1 MKTFSELPLKT
12 ALLQAIKDLNYQT
25 PSPIQAKSIPIL
37 LEESGDFIGLAAT
50 GTGKTAAFSI
60 PLLEKIDPSKK
71 SLQALVLCPTRELA
85 VQVSEQ
91 IKLLGKHLK
100 IHSTAIYG
108 GASFSEQLRALKAG
122 APIVVGT
129 PGRLFDHLERG
140 TLKLENVKTLIL
152 DEADEMISMGF
163 KEHLE
168 AILKSLPE
176 KNKSIWLFSAT
187 MGKEVRKVA
196 DTYLHKPNQVQ
207 INKTEV
213 LSKTVEQ
220 LYYKTQEHEKPQL
233 ICKLIDT
240 AEDFYGLVFC
250 QTKSLVIELT
260 QYLKDQGYKVDC
272 LHGDKDQNA
281 RERTMKSFRD
291 AKIKILVCTDV
302 ASRGLD
308 IQNVSHVI
316 NYSIPKELESY
327 VHRIGRTAR
336 SGKTGFAMSLV
347 TPSHFYLI
355 SKIEHMTHSRIK
367 QGKVPSRIE
376 IRDNK
381 IKKIAE
387 LFHQKEISEEHVE
400 TIENLW
406 KQSIAT
412 MRKTEIVGRF
422 LSMLY
427 PDLFEESSLRENFSF
442 ENSQEAQDNR
452 SKKRLN
458 NEEPK
463 NLREKRRRK
472 FPPHF
477 KQRSSQKIRSRK
489 GSKPKGKG
497 KKEA

>member
-1 MKTFSELPLKT
+1 MKTFSELPLKP
-12 ALLQAIKDLNYQT
+12 ALLQAIEDLNYQT

-37 LEESGDFIGLAAT
+37 LKKSGDFIGLAAT

-71 SLQALVLCPTRELA
+71 FLQALVLCPTRELA

-140 TLKLENVKTLIL
+140 TLKLENVSTLIL

-196 DTYLHKPNQVQ
+196 DTYLDEPDQVQ

-220 LYYKTQEHEKPQL
+220 IYYKTQEHEKPQL

-272 LHGDKDQNA
+272 LHGDKDQSA
-281 RERTMKSFRD
+281 RERTMKSFRE
-291 AKIKILVCTDV
+291 AKVKILICTDV

-308 IQNVSHVI
+308 IQNVTHVI

-355 SKIEHMTHSRIK
+355 SKIERMTHSRI
-367 QGKVPSRIE
+367 QLGKVPSQAE
-376 IRDNK
+376 IRENR
-381 IKKIAE
+381 IKKIADQ
-387 LFHQKEISEEHVE
+387 FHQREISEEHVA
-400 TIENLW
+400 TIEKLW
-406 KQSIAT
+406 KQSIGT

-422 LSMLY
+422 LNMLH
-427 PDLFEESSLRENFSF
+427 PDLFAEASPRDNFFSESPQNVQEN
-442 ENSQEAQDNR
+442 R
-452 SKKRLN
+452 PKKRFPRQ
-458 NEEPK
+458 ETEHSK
-463 NLREKRRRK
+463 EKQKKKFSSRFKERR
-472 FPPHF
+472 
-477 KQRSSQKIRSRK
+477 SQKIRSKK
-489 GSKPKGKG
+489 GPQQKGKG
-497 KKEA
+497 KKGA